1 MFNVERYCVRVAFGT
16 RLFRTRIIALYSK
29 KYDNTGLPKRQQHL
43 YKDQLNL
50 SYVPLYLLMPCICRR
65 TSVRGHRIQRYFSPL
80 TTRATF
86 SPERL
91 LSPPPGALRKT
102 FPLIESVSEAIAKEG
117 RESAIC
123 SQLGI
128 SEVEH
133 SNIQVCSCLFLR
145 CDLFYIP
152 DRTSCMISS
161 TTT

>member
-1 MFNVERYCVRVAFGT
+1 
-16 RLFRTRIIALYSK
+16 
-29 KYDNTGLPKRQQHL
+29 
-43 YKDQLNL
+43 
-50 SYVPLYLLMPCICRR
+50 MPCICRR

-133 SNIQVCSCLFLR
+133 SNIQDFLH
-145 CDLFYIP
+145 DLINNHLKLKVSYSKQTGSAV
-152 DRTSCMISS
+152 RTVFSKAKEQYPCFESQDETLENMLKQLLKKASKSFFI
-161 TTT
+161 